1 MYSEEELKESIT
13 SHMKSIGLLN
23 NKRCVDKGNIV
34 LSVARKLN
42 IIESQEYLIE
52 NAFDILVQEDYI
64 RSNFSNYNADG
75 KRIGITYTSQEEK
88 FYLK

>member
-13 SHMKSIGLLN
+13 SHMKSIELFS
-23 NKRCVDKGNIV
+23 NKKCVDKGNIV

-42 IIESQEYLIE
+42 INESQEYLIE
-52 NAFDILVQEDYI
+52 NAFDILVKEDCI
-64 RSNFSNYNADG
+64 RSNYNNYDDNG
-75 KRIGITYTSQEEK
+75 KLTGISYSIKEEK